1 MQSSV
6 ERPCPGEQVV
16 FTCAVSSLV
25 HQWEVP
31 SLNISQTLV
40 PSSQPQSDHPFEF
53 VVTGMVP
60 GTSITSTATVN
71 VTANLNSILVLC
83 EDGNMVLPNQ
93 NATINLRGE
102 HATVD
107 IIVKCTVVTTNFSD
121 IVYSF

>member
-16 FTCAVSSLV
+16 FTCTVSSLV

-40 PSSQPQSDHPFEF
+40 PSNQPQSDHPFEF
-53 VVTGMVP
+53 AVTGMMP

-107 IIVKCTVVTTNFSD
+107 IIVKC
-121 IVYSF
+121 YH

>member
-1 MQSSV
+1 
-6 ERPCPGEQVV
+6 
-16 FTCAVSSLV
+16 
-25 HQWEVP
+25 
-31 SLNISQTLV
+31 
-40 PSSQPQSDHPFEF
+40 
-53 VVTGMVP
+53 MVP